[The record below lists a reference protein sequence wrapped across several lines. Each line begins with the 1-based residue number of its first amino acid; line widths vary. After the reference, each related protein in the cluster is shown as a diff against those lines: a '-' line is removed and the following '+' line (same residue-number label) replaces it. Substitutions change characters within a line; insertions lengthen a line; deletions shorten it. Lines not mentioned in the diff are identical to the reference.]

1 MYEMITGHVPFDG
14 DSTVTVALKH
24 LNEVIKSPAEEVP
37 DIPYSLECIIMK
49 CTQKLPNKRYMSCEE
64 LLQDLKHS
72 LVDPDGDF
80 VVLDGVTK
88 RMPAASQDTGR
99 TTVVMSPDE
108 LNRMKNR
115 QNYNDDMM
123 MTMIMMTQKPSM
135 MMITTTAAKTV
146 MMIAVR
152 KMKE

>member
-72 LVDPDGDF
+72 LVDPEGDF
-80 VVLDGVTK
+80 VVLDGVTNVCRQHPRIQVGLRLLCH
-88 RMPAASQDTGR
+88 RM
-99 TTVVMSPDE
+99 
-108 LNRMKNR
+108 N
-115 QNYNDDMM
+115 
-123 MTMIMMTQKPSM
+123 
-135 MMITTTAAKTV
+135 
-146 MMIAVR
+146 
-152 KMKE
+152 